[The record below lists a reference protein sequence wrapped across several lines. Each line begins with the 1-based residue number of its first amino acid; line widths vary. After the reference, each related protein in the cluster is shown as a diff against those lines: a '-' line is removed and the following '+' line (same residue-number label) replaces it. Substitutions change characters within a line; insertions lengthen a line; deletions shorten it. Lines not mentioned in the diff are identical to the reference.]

1 MTPQSNGA
9 DHPATPIGGFEDFA
23 FRTAEAEPMAIED
36 IRDALIIRDNGL
48 FLLTDKSGAVPAD
61 NESGFGL
68 YAHDTR
74 YLSEYELAFSRTAPV
89 MLLSTAARGYAAEQV
104 LTNPVMATLDGRLIR
119 RETVEVRRVRVIDQG
134 LEETLTV
141 TNFNI
146 EPITLDF
153 VFRFGADFADLF
165 EVRGQQRRARGRLQP
180 PRVEEGAVV
189 FAYTGL
195 DGVQLETRITFSVQ
209 PHFCT
214 PHQTVFR
221 LTLPHRTAVPVVV
234 SVAIS
239 RSDHHAAA
247 RPRRTMS
254 HVYKEWKDAATRII
268 TSNDLFDA
276 VLDRSIMDLRMLWTE
291 EPETGE
297 AFIAAGTP
305 WFDTLFGRDSLI
317 TSLETLPLTHTIA
330 RASLRILGERQGT
343 TIDTWRDEQPGKI
356 LHEMRRGE
364 MARTGET
371 PFSRYYGSIDSTPLY
386 LMLAAEYW
394 HWTADRRFLK
404 SIDPVLSAAVR
415 WTGEFGDLDGDGYL
429 EYEREGGDGLL
440 NQGWKDSGDAIS
452 AHDGRLTRPPIALVE
467 VQAYLYAGLL
477 GLARLADDRRQHKLA
492 DDLRARARALHT
504 RFNRDFWMEQGG
516 YALALDGAKRRADA
530 VSSNAGHTLWAGIVP
545 RTRARQVVDKLMATD
560 MFTGWGIRTLS
571 SGEPRYNPLGYHVGT
586 VWPHDNAILAM
597 GLKRY
602 GFEPELNQLATALFE
617 SAQQFDYFRLPEL
630 FCGDARTPQGAPVP
644 YPVACRPQ
652 AWSAATMPAILT
664 AILGLSPDAPHGQLY
679 IVKPQLPSW
688 LERVQ
693 LRNLRVG
700 TGTVDL
706 LYERRNRRTQVSVL
720 GSTGRVQVSMVNR
733 WPW

>member
-9 DHPATPIGGFEDFA
+9 DHPPSPTGGFEDFS

-36 IRDALIIRDNGL
+36 IRDALVIRDNGL
-48 FLLTDKSGAVPAD
+48 FLLTDKSGAVPAG

-74 YLSEYELAFSRTAPV
+74 FLSEYEFSFSRTAPV
-89 MLLSTAARGYAAEQV
+89 MLLSVAARGYAAEHV
-104 LTNPVMATLDGRLIR
+104 LTNPAMPTVDGRAIR

-146 EPITLDF
+146 EPVTLDF
-153 VFRFGADFADLF
+153 VFRFGADFADIF
-165 EVRGQQRRARGRLQP
+165 EVRGQRRRARGRLHR

-189 FAYTGL
+189 FTYTGL
-195 DGVQLETRITFSVQ
+195 DEVQVETRITFSAP

-221 LTLPHRTAVPVVV
+221 LTLPHRTPVTVVISVDTARHDQPAVKP
-234 SVAIS
+234 
-239 RSDHHAAA
+239 
-247 RPRRTMS
+247 PRRNMS

-268 TSNDLFDA
+268 TSNDLFNT
-276 VLDRSIMDLRMLWTE
+276 VLDRSIADLRMLWTQ
-291 EPETGE
+291 EPETGD

-330 RASLRILGERQGT
+330 SASLRILGALQGT

-356 LHEMRRGE
+356 LHELRRGE

-371 PFSRYYGSIDSTPLY
+371 PFSRYYGSIDSTALY
-386 LMLAAEYW
+386 LVLAGEYW
-394 HWTADRRFLK
+394 RWTADRRFLK
-404 SIDPVLSAAVR
+404 SLDRILAAALQ
-415 WTGEFGDLDGDGYL
+415 WTRDFGDLDGDGYL
-429 EYEREGGDGLL
+429 EYEREGEDGLL

-452 AHDGRLTRPPIALVE
+452 AHDGRFARPPIALVE

-477 GLARLADDRRQHKLA
+477 GLARLAGDQRRRQLA
-492 DDLRARARALHT
+492 ADLLARAKALQS

-516 YALALDGAKRRADA
+516 YALALDGAKRQVDS
-530 VSSNAGHTLWAGIVP
+530 VSSNAGHALWAGIVP
-545 RTRARQVVDKLMATD
+545 RTRARQVVDRLMAPE

-571 SGEPRYNPLGYHVGT
+571 SGEPRYNPLGYHLGT

-597 GLKRY
+597 GFKRY
-602 GFEPELNQLATALFE
+602 GFEPELNLLATALFE
-617 SAQQFDYFRLPEL
+617 AAQQFDYFRLPEL
-630 FCGDARTPQGAPVP
+630 FCGDTRTPQGAPVP

-652 AWSAATMPAILT
+652 AWSAATIPAILT

-720 GSTGRVQVSMVNR
+720 GSTGRIQVSMVNR